1 MHWLNSAKG
10 HSSVAVGLSVSLNC
24 MGVVADT
31 QQGDTQTVLEKQA
44 HWERMNPHVAG
55 C

>member
-1 MHWLNSAKG
+1 MHWLNSARS
-10 HSSVAVGLSVSLNC
+10 HSSVAVGLAVSLTY

-31 QQGDTQTVLEKQA
+31 QGDKQAVPEKQA